1 MIFVRNPRGCK
12 SAYRAYK
19 LNACMQWALPSWNGA
34 KHQCI
39 GISELAKYR
48 ARIFKIPFHSLIWR
62 RGQPTWKEGTSRQ
75 CICNVYAG
83 MSSSSED
90 EEAAKE
96 SSSPSEWWEDS
107 DERNT
112 DQEESGQ
119 DEDTERYGHERGGP
133 TTPVVSRGKQDL
145 KRRTRR
151 KREDIMSS
159 DQEETDQDEDAE
171 NCRPDRREPTKVAS
185 RGKQERRR
193 KREREPEGRTS
204 SDEEETDQGSTSLDN
219 LEKIEQVTLGDRER
233 ERRGT
238 RKKLRGGESSESVPG
253 IIYLSRVP
261 PFMKPHK
268 VKHLLSRYG
277 SVGRVYLK
285 PEGQFSSAESF
296 PEIPCGSGTRLS

>member
-1 MIFVRNPRGCK
+1 MYN
-12 SAYRAYK
+12 
-19 LNACMQWALPSWNGA
+19 
-34 KHQCI
+34 
-39 GISELAKYR
+39 
-48 ARIFKIPFHSLIWR
+48 ARIFKIPSHSLIWR
-62 RGQPTWKEGTSRQ
+62 RGQSTWKEEKVL
-75 CICNVYAG
+75 IYAA

-107 DERNT
+107 DERST

-119 DEDTERYGHERGGP
+119 DEDVERYGHDTGGS
-133 TTPVVSRGKQDL
+133 TRVASRGKQDL
-145 KRRTRR
+145 KRRSRR
-151 KREDIMSS
+151 KREDRTSS
-159 DQEETDQDEDAE
+159 DQEETDQDED
-171 NCRPDRREPTKVAS
+171 RRHDRREPTKVAS

-193 KREREPEGRTS
+193 KGKREHEGRTS

-219 LEKIEQVTLGDRER
+219 LEKIEQSREVTLGDREQ

-238 RKKLRGGESSESVPG
+238 RKKLRGGESSESVAG